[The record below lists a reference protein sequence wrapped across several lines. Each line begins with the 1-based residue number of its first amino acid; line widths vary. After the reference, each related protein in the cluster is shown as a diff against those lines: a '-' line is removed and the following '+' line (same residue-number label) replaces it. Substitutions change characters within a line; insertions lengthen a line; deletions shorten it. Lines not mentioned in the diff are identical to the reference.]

1 MPVVQRGLKDRSGD
15 IKKRAARIVGNLSSL
30 ANDPRDMAPYVA
42 LLLPQL
48 QASLVDPLPEVR
60 ATSARAV
67 GTLVRG
73 MGPAAF
79 ADLVPW
85 LVARLASEASSVER
99 SGAAQGLA
107 EVLAVQGDAAL
118 SSLLPRVLE
127 GARARSAA
135 AREGHVT
142 LFKYLPGCM
151 PAAFRAHLATVLPAV
166 LLGLADEAEGVRDAA
181 LSAARVAVDLYA
193 TSALELLLPAVE
205 AGIMNANWRIRQSS
219 IELLGDLLF
228 KVVGVCVG
236 GGPPFGFTV
245 MHEEGWDEEVVAA
258 ITGEPR
264 RLHLGPRGPDQRR
277 LAQSECTRAID
288 QHHRPS
294 NHTSW
299 LRRWRA
305 PRAASS
311 RTCRTRRTRAS
322 PSSRTA
328 GPSPRPWGTR
338 GGGGRGAGWGGS
350 RGN

>member
-15 IKKRAARIVGNLSSL
+15 IKKRAARIVGNLSAL

-42 LLLPQL
+42 RLLPEL
-48 QASLVDPLPEVR
+48 QAALVDPLPEVR

-79 ADLVPW
+79 SDLVPW
-85 LVARLASEASSVER
+85 LLTRLGSEASGVER

-107 EVLAVQGDAAL
+107 EVLAVQGDAAVEA
-118 SSLLPRVLE
+118 LLPRILE

-135 AREGHVT
+135 VREGHVT

-151 PAAFRAHLATVLPAV
+151 PAAFRVHLARVLPVV

-228 KVVGVCVG
+228 KVG
-236 GGPPFGFTV
+236 
-245 MHEEGWDEEVVAA
+245 AA
-258 ITGEPR
+258 GE
-264 RLHLGPRGPDQRR
+264 
-277 LAQSECTRAID
+277 
-288 QHHRPS
+288 
-294 NHTSW
+294 
-299 LRRWRA
+299 
-305 PRAASS
+305 
-311 RTCRTRRTRAS
+311 
-322 PSSRTA
+322 
-328 GPSPRPWGTR
+328 
-338 GGGGRGAGWGGS
+338 GGGGGHLVSVAEWRGRSLVGYTVAGCAG
-350 RGN
+350 